1 MYLNNLENIVIC
13 EKCCTPHFKKEINL
27 KEVAIC
33 RKCGNVLYKKYPSL
47 AFKLFSLSFSA
58 FIFFVIST
66 LYPIILIDIA
76 GYKGEL
82 NIINTISF
90 LFKEGYLFLAFFTL
104 MSIVIF
110 PLILI
115 VATFMFSVLRIF
127 KINRKFSKELLVL
140 ITILKDFVYI
150 DIFFIA
156 ILVSLVKVFE
166 YGYII
171 YGVGFIS
178 FTILFLLIVYLFK
191 FINISAYWELLDV

>member
-1 MYLNNLENIVIC
+1 
-13 EKCCTPHFKKEINL
+13 
-27 KEVAIC
+27 
-33 RKCGNVLYKKYPSL
+33 
-47 AFKLFSLSFSA
+47 
-58 FIFFVIST
+58 
-66 LYPIILIDIA
+66 
-76 GYKGEL
+76 
-82 NIINTISF
+82 
-90 LFKEGYLFLAFFTL
+90 

-191 FINISAYWELLDV
+191 FINITAYWELLDV

>member
-1 MYLNNLENIVIC
+1 LDNLEKIVIC
-13 EKCCTPHFKKEINL
+13 EKCCTPHLKKELNPD
-27 KEVAIC
+27 EVAIC
-33 RKCGNVLYKKYPSL
+33 YKCGNILYKKYSSL
-47 AFKLFSLSFSA
+47 AFRLFSLSFSS
-58 FIFFVIST
+58 FIFFLISILYPVIS
-66 LYPIILIDIA
+66 IDIG

-82 NIINTISF
+82 NIIDTIVF

-115 VATFMFSVLRIF
+115 LATFMFSIMRIF
-127 KINRKFSKELLVL
+127 KINRKFSKDLLVL
-140 ITILKDFVYI
+140 ITIVKDFVYI

-156 ILVSLVKVFE
+156 ILVSLVKIFE

-171 YGVGFIS
+171 YGVGFMS
-178 FTILFLLIVYLFK
+178 FTILFLLIIYMFK